1 MILTLNIPDDKVAL
15 ILDVLQKFPFVK
27 QEIKTINETSNAL
40 TNNEIDVMKY
50 VKPMRSFTVEDLIR
64 EQNYQG
70 FDEAKFNE
78 LAAIIDMQSE
88 PLDVILEAIK

>member
-27 QEIKTINETSNAL
+27 QEIKIINETSNAL
-40 TNNEIDVMKY
+40 TNNEIDIMKY